1 MITNLIKKTAETFN
15 KSTVSKATSQPEPT
29 PEPTPTVEPA
39 PLPQDA
45 PATEPEAILKPSGPK
60 TDKELALESAKQAGY
75 SAGDEVGAE
84 IVRQQ
89 KGLHPHLLMVMVPAW
104 AVPVRCWVKDAR
116 SWLPVNPPFNR
127 LKARFTGMATNEGEL
142 IFESSDICKADRL
155 RRSR

>member
-1 MITNLIKKTAETFN
+1 MIKDLIHLA
-15 KSTVSKATSQPEPT
+15 KSTISQPASQPQ
-29 PEPTPTVEPA
+29 PVPPPEPA

-89 KGLHPHLLMVMVPAW
+89 KSLHPHLLMVMVPAW
-104 AVPVRCWVKDAR
+104 AVPVRCWVKDAQ
-116 SWLPVNPPFNR
+116 SWFPVNPPFNR
-127 LKARFTGMATNEGEL
+127 LNARYTGMATNEGEL
-142 IFESSDICKADRL
+142 IFESADICKASRL
-155 RRSR
+155 RRAAR